1 MNMRLSEARVAASD
15 ESIGAKKVI
24 FKSHHCLHRGAWRY
38 VLAAG
43 AAVLI
48 AGASMYADASE
59 NSMGK
64 HPGKRLL
71 ELCRAAEGKD
81 AADSLAQAD
90 ARTCL
95 AFIDGFI
102 WGHAWASWREAKD
115 MWFCLP
121 EQFRTEQAAE
131 DVAKY
136 LAAHPDRLDEES
148 HLLVFLALTAAYPCK
163 P

>member
-1 MNMRLSEARVAASD
+1 
-15 ESIGAKKVI
+15 
-24 FKSHHCLHRGAWRY
+24 

-48 AGASMYADASE
+48 AGVSMYAGAFES
-59 NSMGK
+59 SMGK
-64 HPGKRLL
+64 QPGKRLL
-71 ELCRAAEGKD
+71 EQCRAAEGKD
-81 AADSLAQAD
+81 ADPLAQAD
-90 ARTCL
+90 VRTCL

-121 EQFRTEQAAE
+121 EQFRAEEAAK
-131 DVAKY
+131 DVARY
-136 LAAHPDRLDEES
+136 LAAHPDRLDEDS